1 MIIIFQC
8 PEKKCNAGG
17 SRVHSLTLKSN
28 RLCLHAYL
36 IIKAGL
42 TQENQKEVVEPRREF
57 NRGSTIDLVL
67 DLIMEYLP
75 TATED
80 NSDFLHSNKNFVDQ
94 LCKKTDISAELTK
107 YVPRVCPKCSGY
119 LMLWKHKTKN
129 SFIVSLGDIKK
140 VKIPVKHCVKCNLL
154 LYPQLYDVGLI
165 PLHNKFLISF
175 DYLLELSFLLDS
187 GISMIE
193 VIKNKVNLLCQR
205 EGLQF
210 KPDHNTSSTIER
222 FAVAINAVLI
232 TGISN

>member
-1 MIIIFQC
+1 MHTKNQL
-8 PEKKCNAGG
+8 PRLPGSALKVPVVAGG
-17 SRVHSLTLKSN
+17 WVPTHYQVKHQLQL
-28 RLCLHAYL
+28 RLSWAV
-36 IIKAGL
+36 
-42 TQENQKEVVEPRREF
+42 T
-57 NRGSTIDLVL
+57 
-67 DLIMEYLP
+67 
-75 TATED
+75 
-80 NSDFLHSNKNFVDQ
+80 
-94 LCKKTDISAELTK
+94 
-107 YVPRVCPKCSGY
+107 
-119 LMLWKHKTKN
+119 
-129 SFIVSLGDIKK
+129 
-140 VKIPVKHCVKCNLL
+140 KIPVKHCVKCNLL